1 MKKVVIVLGFVAAA
15 AGARAAEP
23 EKGTAPVAVTV
34 SARAGGRSP
43 QAIPPAQENGVSLSL
58 SEAIAIALAGD
69 VDLDV
74 SVYGAEAG
82 RAGML
87 QASGIF
93 DPLVAADAKIND
105 QQSPQASSLSG
116 AAVTRARTTDW
127 DASVNQL
134 VPTGGTFTLGWNN
147 EKTNTNSAFFFVNPR
162 YSSNAFLQLQHPL
175 LRNFGIDTTTRGIR
189 LARNTRNAD
198 EESFVQNVQ
207 ATVNAVEQ
215 AYWDLVY
222 ARSNLRVKEQ
232 SLGLARE
239 LFRITKIKID
249 VGSQAPIDIVQTESG
264 VAQRELD
271 IITAR
276 QQIGD
281 AEDRLKRLLN
291 FAAAG
296 RWNDGIV
303 PTDEVRVEPVRI
315 DLEAGVAQA
324 LHDRPEVHAA
334 LFSSANARI
343 QYDFAKNQTLPQL
356 DLLAS
361 LGYAGLG
368 GPTRDPGPDGI
379 YGTGDDPS
387 PARYLS
393 GGYWDAVTELGH
405 RDFRNWTIGVNFSFP
420 VFNRAARGARGVAR
434 WQLESSLASVEQLRQ
449 NVSVQVRGAARA
461 IATAQESIDAAG
473 KARELA
479 EKNVDAEKKKYDN
492 GLVTSFE
499 VLQIQNELSAASTA
513 ELQALTVYRKAIAAY
528 HLAVGDNLAWKEIAV
543 DDLSRETAPSPESLR
558 VSR

>member
-1 MKKVVIVLGFVAAA
+1 MRKAVIVLGFVAAA

-23 EKGTAPVAVTV
+23 EKGTAPVAATV

-43 QAIPPAQENGVSLSL
+43 QAIPPVQENGVSLSL

-116 AAVTRARTTDW
+116 AAVTRTRTTDW

-134 VPTGGTFTLGWNN
+134 VPTGGTFTFGWNN

-162 YSSNAFLQLQHPL
+162 YSSNAYFQLQHPL

-189 LARNTRNAD
+189 LARNTRDAD
-198 EESFVQNVQ
+198 EENFLQNVQ

-222 ARSNLRVKEQ
+222 ARSNLKVKEQ
-232 SLGLARE
+232 SLGLAQE

-296 RWNDGIV
+296 RWSDAIV
-303 PTDEVRVEPVRI
+303 PTDEVRIEPVPI
-315 DLEAGVAQA
+315 DLEAGMARA
-324 LHDRPEVHAA
+324 LHDRPEVHSA

-387 PARYLS
+387 PARYLP
-393 GGYWDAVTELGH
+393 GGYSDALTQLGH
-405 RDFRNWTIGVNFSFP
+405 RDFRNWTVGVNFSFP
-420 VFNRAARGARGVAR
+420 VFNRAARGARGVAK

-449 NVSVQVRGAARA
+449 NVSVQVRGAARV
-461 IATAQESIDAAG
+461 IATAQESIGAAG

-499 VLQIQNELSAASTA
+499 VLQVQNDFSAASTA

-528 HLAVGDNLAWKEIAV
+528 HLAVGDNLTWKDVTV
-543 DDLSRETAPSPESLR
+543 DDLAREPAPAPESLR